1 MDSDALS
8 SSSSDGEHMDMSM
21 ADQVTL
27 LKHHSKITRH
37 DVQAII
43 GVEINDMLPYYTAFV
58 HRSMFKRLGVS
69 QERLELLGDA
79 VLGLIVAENLY
90 DTHKDCDEGFLTKA
104 RTKLVNGKTLNDV
117 AQKIGVDRF
126 IIMSQN
132 AGRIRAVN
140 PSSFKHIAEDTL
152 EALIGA
158 LYIDKGLMACKVFL
172 KNNILKHVPAD
183 ILHNDDN
190 FKDILI
196 KLCIKFGKDKPLY
209 TITENTASSLRF
221 HAQVCTLAH
230 PNNILGQGAG
240 ACKKDAEKM
249 AAKQAVDM
257 LTKIY
262 GSYTLDTPP

>member
-8 SSSSDGEHMDMSM
+8 SSSSDGEHADLSM

-27 LKHHSKITRH
+27 LKHHSKISRH
-37 DVQAII
+37 DLQAII
-43 GVEINDMLPYYTAFV
+43 GLEVNDMLPYYTAFV
-58 HRSMFKRLGVS
+58 HRSMFKRFGLS

-90 DTHKDCDEGFLTKA
+90 DTHKDCNEGFLTKA
-104 RTKLVNGKTLNDV
+104 RTKLVNGKTLNEV
-117 AQKIGVDRF
+117 AHKIGIDKF
-126 IIMSQN
+126 IIMSHN
-132 AGRIRAVN
+132 ASRIRLAN

-158 LYIDKGLMACKVFL
+158 LYLDKGLMACKVFL
-172 KNNILKHVPAD
+172 KNHILTHVPAD
-183 ILHNDDN
+183 ILHCDDN

-196 KLCIKFGKDKPLY
+196 KLCVKFSKDKPLY
-209 TITENTASSLRF
+209 TITENSSNSLRF
-221 HAQVCTLAH
+221 HAQVCASAH
-230 PNNILGQGAG
+230 PNTILGQGSG

-257 LTKIY
+257 LTEIY
-262 GSYTLDTPP
+262 GCEN